1 MSWMTATRRR
11 WPLFLSNIILTR
23 TCCLLMSLSHLTICN
38 LCTLGKDPSSTNH
51 CQPWVWSCK
60 SDTTWADLSGH
71 GLWPHTHQQWHLQ
84 VKLSVSF
91 YMPPLWDIHN
101 QLVSHTMSESF
112 DWLVSH
118 PDGRSVGQSVG
129 RSFCQVFGWS
139 VTSVKHIRVELWF
152 VCQVQREG
160 RIREGSLTE
169 RKWWAMDKT
178 ATHAHRRGHRVSNY
192 TQTCMI

>member
-11 WPLFLSNIILTR
+11 WPLFLSNIILPR
-23 TCCLLMSLSHLTICN
+23 TYCLLMSLSHLTICN

-91 YMPPLWDIHN
+91 YMPLLWDIHN

-118 PDGRSVGQSVG
+118 PDGQSVSRLVILSGVWLVGHISETYPSWTVVCVSGTKG
-129 RSFCQVFGWS
+129 R
-139 VTSVKHIRVELWF
+139 TD
-152 VCQVQREG
+152 QR
-160 RIREGSLTE
+160 
-169 RKWWAMDKT
+169 RKPYWTKMMSY
-178 ATHAHRRGHRVSNY
+178 G
-192 TQTCMI
+192 